1 MDSFTISK
9 GIIFILARGILLG
22 GAVFGA
28 VTLGGVV
35 YAIENVGSPG
45 LAPIF
50 GLASGV
56 TFYLAGLAGRE
67 HATPFLKRHLLPPPP
82 EPTK

>member
-9 GIIFILARGILLG
+9 GIIYILIRGVLLG

-28 VTLGGVV
+28 VSIGALVYLMHQRDGVATL
-35 YAIENVGSPG
+35 
-45 LAPIF
+45 F

-56 TFYLAGLAGRE
+56 TFYLAGLAGRDL
-67 HATPFLKRHLLPPPP
+67 ATPFLKKHLLPPPADP
-82 EPTK
+82 KQ